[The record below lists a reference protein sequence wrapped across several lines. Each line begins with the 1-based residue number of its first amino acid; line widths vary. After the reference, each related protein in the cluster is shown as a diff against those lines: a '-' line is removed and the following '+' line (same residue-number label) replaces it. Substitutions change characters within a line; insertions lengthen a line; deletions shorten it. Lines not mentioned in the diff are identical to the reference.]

1 MLPSRRLVPLI
12 GVAIC
17 LSGCQTN
24 PSHSRPAAGQAD
36 AARPPMP
43 PLSEWKEQRTTQA
56 MRGLRYDSGRV
67 ELDQPAASEI
77 APQRSREQAFAE
89 MRRGVELAQQNYKT
103 DALAT
108 LTKAVLLA
116 PDEGELYLPLGWAL
130 EAKSKTNAALA
141 AFATMLDL
149 LPESLD
155 ARVAL
160 ALTLQ
165 RSGDGLAAIDMWNS
179 VLERR
184 AGDAEAHRRLAIL
197 YYYQNDYAAAWLHV
211 GAVEDLN
218 QTVPPQ
224 FRSLLASRSPEPVR

>member
-1 MLPSRRLVPLI
+1 MLLPRRLVPLI
-12 GVAIC
+12 GVVIC
-17 LSGCQTN
+17 LSGCQAN
-24 PSHSRPAAGQAD
+24 PSQSTPAAEQAD
-36 AARPPMP
+36 AVRPPMP
-43 PLSEWKEQRTTQA
+43 PLSEWKEQRTIHA

-89 MRRGVELAQQNYKT
+89 MQRGVELARQNYKT

-116 PDEGELYLPLGWAL
+116 PDEGEIYLPLGRAL
-130 EAKSKTNAALA
+130 EAKGKTSEALA
-141 AFATMLDL
+141 AFVTMLDL

-165 RSGDGLAAIDMWNS
+165 RAGDGPAAIDMWHS
-179 VLERR
+179 VLEHR
-184 AGDAEAHRRLAIL
+184 ADDAQAHRHLAIL
-197 YYYQNDYAAAWLHV
+197 YYYQRDYAAAWLHV
-211 GAVEDLN
+211 RAVENLD

-224 FRSLLASRSPEPVR
+224 FRSLLASRSPEPAR

>member
-1 MLPSRRLVPLI
+1 MLLPRPLVPLI
-12 GVAIC
+12 GLVIF
-17 LSGCQTN
+17 LTGCQAN
-24 PSHSRPAAGQAD
+24 PSQSRPAVEQTE
-36 AARPPMP
+36 AARPPML
-43 PLSEWKEQRTTQA
+43 PLSEWKEQRTIHA

-67 ELDQPAASEI
+67 ELDQPAASQI

-89 MRRGVELAQQNYKT
+89 MQRGVELHQQNYKT

-116 PDEGELYLPLGWAL
+116 PDEGELYLPLGRAL
-130 EAKSKTNAALA
+130 QTKGKTSEALA

-165 RSGDGLAAIDMWNS
+165 RSGDGPAAIDMWNS

-184 AGDAEAHRRLAIL
+184 ADDAEAHRHLAIL
-197 YYYQNDYAAAWLHV
+197 YYYQRDYAAAWLHV
-211 GAVEDLN
+211 RTVEDLN

-224 FRSLLASRSPEPVR
+224 FRSLLASKSPEPAR